1 MSSAAPPKGNLASV
15 FQSKYDEF
23 ADDLLSTFPELAAEI
38 AAAKALAADERLR
51 RFQTEV
57 LPHAS
62 PNRDA
67 TVRPEIVLPGVGIS
81 EELWNEIG
89 PTSRAAIQEY
99 LTLLSVCCLFEMN
112 GGKDVGDMFGGENGA
127 KFMEDFLGN
136 WKSKMGSVDFKSL
149 AEKMAGIFGIG
160 KDGLPNLPEKFLKG
174 HLARLAEELVRDFN
188 PEELGLDADT
198 VRACE
203 TDPSRAMDILMRL
216 FTTNPGMITN
226 TVKKIGKRL
235 QSKIASGEIRPQE
248 IVAEAEELM
257 KTFSE
262 NPAFVEMM
270 ESFRSMFGM
279 EDPDL
284 ARQAGREGSARLA
297 AVKERLRKKAAAKA
311 QKQAATSGQ
320 APTPEQI
327 AAAEAMAAL
336 LEAEGN
342 TIHAPKGGRKSKK

>member
-1 MSSAAPPKGNLASV
+1 MSNLSSV
-15 FQSKYDEF
+15 FQTKYDEF

-38 AAAKALAADERLR
+38 AAAKALSPEERLA
-51 RFQTEV
+51 RFQAEV

-62 PNRDA
+62 PKRDA
-67 TVRPEIVLPGVGIS
+67 AVRPEIVLPGVGIP
-81 EELWNEIG
+81 EALWAEIG
-89 PTSRAAIQEY
+89 EVSRAAIQEY
-99 LTLLSVCCLFEMN
+99 LTLLAICTLFDMN
-112 GGKDVGDMFGGENGA
+112 GGKDLSDLFGEAGGS
-127 KFMEDFLGN
+127 KFMDEFLGS

-149 AEKMAGIFGIG
+149 TEKMAGIFGIG
-160 KDGLPNLPEKFLKG
+160 ADGLPKLPEKFLKG

-188 PEELGLDADT
+188 PADLGLDAET
-198 VRACE
+198 MRACE
-203 TDPSRAMDILMRL
+203 SDPSRALDILMRL
-216 FTTNPGMITN
+216 FSTNPGVITG
-226 TVKKIGKRL
+226 TIKKIGKRL
-235 QSKIASGEIRPQE
+235 QAKIASGEIRPQE
-248 IVAEAEELM
+248 IAAEAEELM

-297 AVKERLRKKAAAKA
+297 AVKERLRKKAAAKQA
-311 QKQAATSGQ
+311 QASARQSESQ

-327 AAAEAMAAL
+327 AAANAMAAL

-342 TIHAPKGGRKSKK
+342 TIRGPTPRKGKK